1 MKYIITI
8 FLFVVLNIKVVL
20 SQESSTKS
28 PTTAMALSVVPGLGQ
43 VYNEDYWKAPILFG
57 SAGTMLGLA
66 LYYNNEFTEIEKLIK
81 QNSDNQSYVY
91 QLKQRREF
99 YRDSRDQFY
108 LYLAAGYVV
117 SILDAY
123 TGAYLYHFDI
133 NEDTSMNFGVINNK
147 VGLNFTYKLR

>member
-91 QLKQRREF
+91 QLKQRR
-99 YRDSRDQFY
+99 
-108 LYLAAGYVV
+108 
-117 SILDAY
+117 
-123 TGAYLYHFDI
+123 
-133 NEDTSMNFGVINNK
+133 
-147 VGLNFTYKLR
+147 